1 MAFAFKSIFGRKFD
15 VLALVLDSAASS
27 LLSASEIKKLFSIP
41 FSTSSE
47 TPSRSTTDLKS
58 SFKGLI
64 NLTSLPTMA
73 FNSSNAI
80 STLPSA
86 RTLSEIALFKA
97 AFASAN
103 SILEAAPAS
112 NLSLISSN

>member
-15 VLALVLDSAASS
+15 VLALVLASAASS
-27 LLSASEIKKLFSIP
+27 LLSASEIKKFFSIP
-41 FSTSSE
+41 FSTSLE
-47 TPSRSTTDLKS
+47 TPSRLTTDLKS

-64 NLTSLPTMA
+64 NLTSLPTIA
-73 FNSSNAI
+73 FNSSKAI

-86 RTLSEIALFKA
+86 RTLSEIALFNA